1 MASYLQNCDLSWNC
15 GNGGNFTPLNFS
27 RGGGLIFNDL
37 HHMRKEKH
45 TYWFS
50 ATYFHDCEINWHCRN
65 GGYFI
70 PWEEG
75 VDFPRSTFF
84 WETNTNF
91 QLSSS
96 KTGGLI
102 FLNVLHIRNTHNNW
116 NFSQTRVISPPW
128 TLTSDEELIFLDPL
142 HMRNTHSDFQLPTSK
157 TDLTYNHSQM
167 GAILPP
173 GALPSGEL
181 GGR

>member
-1 MASYLQNCDLSWNC
+1 MGD
-15 GNGGNFTPLNFS
+15 NFTLWKPSLEGWEQGVDFPINIINKYININFWLLTS
-27 RGGGLIFNDL
+27 KTVTFLEIVVMGAILPPWISPGGGELIFNDL

-128 TLTSDEELIFLDPL
+128 TLTSEEE
-142 HMRNTHSDFQLPTSK
+142 N
-157 TDLTYNHSQM
+157 
-167 GAILPP
+167 
-173 GALPSGEL
+173 
-181 GGR
+181 